1 MRLTR
6 PSHLLAVAVAVG
18 ALAWVASSV
27 LDPGGTSLR
36 LTWWVPVGLLAVAAA
51 VAAAGWPVRRL
62 TRAVGRESGLR
73 DSGPRSSHASLEPAP
88 VPSGVRGV
96 RPSDRHRVDPQ
107 RATQVLALARAAAFL
122 GAGLAGAYLAVA
134 LLTAPTAVVD
144 PRVQRLVLA
153 VAATAASVA
162 VSVCGVVVERW
173 CRLPDDGRPGRS

>member
-18 ALAWVASSV
+18 ALAWFASSV
-27 LDPGGTSLR
+27 LDPDGTFLR
-36 LTWWVPVGLLAVAAA
+36 LTWWIPVGLLAVAIA
-51 VAAAGWPVRRL
+51 VAVAGWPVRRL
-62 TRAVGRESGLR
+62 TRAVGREGRGTNGL
-73 DSGPRSSHASLEPAP
+73 SGPWGSLEPAP
-88 VPSGVRGV
+88 IPSGVRGV

-144 PRVQRLVLA
+144 PRVQRLVVA
-153 VAATAASVA
+153 VAATLASV
-162 VSVCGVVVERW
+162 VVCVAGVVVERW
-173 CRLPDDGRPGRS
+173 CRLPDDGRGDRRT